1 MHGTDSGTTM
11 NMIGRRITV
20 IAACTAAAALALS
33 LLGCTPAGDPNV
45 RQLGPDLGQPPPGRA
60 ADEARARPRDEF
72 ERSGDAPINADT
84 RFAAGQLAETQELP
98 ARAEEQYRKALA
110 LNPNHRGA
118 LFRLGV
124 LYAKQKRYGEAI
136 DAWNRYVRAT
146 NDDATGYANLG
157 FCLELAGRTE
167 EAEIAYRKGIQRDPT
182 NAPCRVNYGLL
193 LARHDRINEA
203 MLEMQAVL
211 PEAQV
216 HYNLASVYEG
226 MGRREQAKAEYRKAL
241 AAEPH
246 MAEAQARLDAL
257 H

>member
-1 MHGTDSGTTM
+1 MSI
-11 NMIGRRITV
+11 IGRRTPV
-20 IAACTAAAALALS
+20 LTACTAAALALT
-33 LLGCTPAGDPNV
+33 LVGCTPSGEPDV
-45 RQLGPDLGQPPPGRA
+45 RQVGPELGQPPPGRA
-60 ADEARARPRDEF
+60 AADARARPRDEF
-72 ERSGDAPINADT
+72 ERSGDTPINADT
-84 RFAAGQLAETQELP
+84 RFAAGQLAETQDVP

-136 DAWNRYVRAT
+136 DAWNRYLRAT

-157 FCLELAGRTE
+157 FCLELAGRTD
-167 EAEIAYRKGIQRDPT
+167 EAETAYRKGIRRDPN
-182 NAPCRVNYGLL
+182 NAPCHVNYGLL

-203 MLEMQAVL
+203 MLQMQTVL

-226 MGRREQAKAEYRKAL
+226 LGRREQAKAEYRKAL
-241 AAEPH
+241 AADPR

-257 H
+257 P

>member
-1 MHGTDSGTTM
+1 M
-11 NMIGRRITV
+11 
-20 IAACTAAAALALS
+20 
-33 LLGCTPAGDPNV
+33 
-45 RQLGPDLGQPPPGRA
+45 
-60 ADEARARPRDEF
+60 
-72 ERSGDAPINADT
+72 
-84 RFAAGQLAETQELP
+84 
-98 ARAEEQYRKALA
+98 
-110 LNPNHRGA
+110 
-118 LFRLGV
+118 
-124 LYAKQKRYGEAI
+124 YAKQKRYGEAI

-167 EAEIAYRKGIQRDPT
+167 EAEIAYRKGIKRDPT

-226 MGRREQAKAEYRKAL
+226 MGRREQAKAEYRKAWSAFLPGNEYRRLVEIKLNAVGVDPKSL
-241 AAEPH
+241 APVVTVTPAAPKTP
-246 MAEAQARLDAL
+246 
-257 H
+257 